1 MQTPRFDL
9 DKQGLLEQL
18 KLSIEHT
25 LCKFQ
30 APGAAVAIYINGQP
44 FLGTGV
50 GYQDI
55 EGKIPL
61 PTNANFY
68 LYSITKSLLAIAL
81 LKLVD
86 QGQLNL
92 NMPIQSYLP
101 HLPLDTPVTLQQ
113 LLSHTSGLPDYG
125 GTSTY
130 VNAVQSTPNTPWTA
144 EAFLNLIQTQGLQF
158 SPGRGWMYS
167 NIGYL
172 LLRCMLETITNL
184 SLQAVL
190 EEHIFRPLS
199 LQNTFVPYTLS
210 DVHGLTPGYS
220 TYFSNDELEDVTAF
234 YHPGWVAHGVV
245 VSTASDLAQ
254 VMDALF
260 AGKLLSPLLLKQM
273 LDPVYILGAHPL
285 FVRLGYA
292 LGLFVDVASPYERVG
307 GHTGEGPGYST
318 AAFHF
323 SSLAGYPVTLVAFA
337 NRDRHDLGLQL
348 VFNMVHT
355 LVEVC

>member
-44 FLGTGV
+44 FLETGV

-61 PTNANFY
+61 PTNPNFY
-68 LYSITKSLLAIAL
+68 LYSITKSLYAIAL
-81 LKLVD
+81 LKLLD
-86 QGQLNL
+86 EGQLNL

-101 HLPLDTPVTLQQ
+101 NLPLDTPVTLQQ

-130 VNAVQSTPNTPWTA
+130 VNA
-144 EAFLNLIQTQGLQF
+144 
-158 SPGRGWMYS
+158 
-167 NIGYL
+167 
-172 LLRCMLETITNL
+172 
-184 SLQAVL
+184 
-190 EEHIFRPLS
+190 
-199 LQNTFVPYTLS
+199 
-210 DVHGLTPGYS
+210 
-220 TYFSNDELEDVTAF
+220 
-234 YHPGWVAHGVV
+234 
-245 VSTASDLAQ
+245 
-254 VMDALF
+254 
-260 AGKLLSPLLLKQM
+260 
-273 LDPVYILGAHPL
+273 
-285 FVRLGYA
+285 
-292 LGLFVDVASPYERVG
+292 
-307 GHTGEGPGYST
+307 
-318 AAFHF
+318 
-323 SSLAGYPVTLVAFA
+323 
-337 NRDRHDLGLQL
+337 QL